1 MRSRELDQLE
11 REAFWRAHV
20 DACQQHPGRQRDYCQ
35 QHGLIARELRKWR
48 THFYGPLR
56 QQTGREASE
65 NLQEEGPR
73 EFSYARPPGSAQ
85 EVAVLPVIRRRWT
98 IEQKRQLV
106 WEGLNSGQPLSRF
119 ARQHGIT
126 PSAAY
131 RWLREFARPVL
142 TAPPPAAEPAFAE
155 VQVAAPASPVP
166 NATSSPPLIEIELVG
181 GRRIRVGDTVDV
193 DALRRIIAALEMP
206 S

>member
-1 MRSRELDQLE
+1 MRRRGLDQLE
-11 REAFWRAHV
+11 RETFWRAHV
-20 DACQQHPGRQRDYCQ
+20 DACQQHPGQQRDYCQ

-56 QQTGREASE
+56 QQAGREDLE
-65 NLQEEGPR
+65 GPQEEGLK
-73 EFSYARPPGSAQ
+73 EFSYARPPGSNQ
-85 EVAVLPVIRRRWT
+85 DVAVLPVIRRRWT

-119 ARQHGIT
+119 ARQRGIA

-131 RWLREFARPVL
+131 RWLQEFARPVL

-166 NATSSPPLIEIELVG
+166 TATSAPQLIEIELAG

-193 DALRRIIAALEMP
+193 DALRRIIAVLEMP